1 MKRKKIAGLIAIV
14 AIVAVL
20 IFSGCIE
27 RGEATPYTL
36 TTPASKRIEASDG
49 QVTIILDKIE
59 RADVMPPDIA
69 EELSAGYPPRKIP
82 TPTGGCNFVCIY
94 LTIAQIENVHLV
106 NPLGYGDERTVLLD
120 VQGHEY
126 EYIGALVRE
135 LRLLYPGNIT
145 GPTEVVEGATGFLVF
160 EGPKHCIPVR
170 LSFVYSFKETW
181 EEKSAKMGQID
192 VYLPPISIQ
201 SKIDAAK
208 PGDTII
214 IEDGIY
220 IENVKV
226 NKRLTIRSKSGPDKT
241 IIQAATPQDPVFNV
255 TSDYVNISGCTM
267 KGAYTGM
274 RLYTADYCNITGN
287 NCSSND
293 VYGIDLRYSDNNSIF
308 NNTCSNNNFGIYL
321 NNSSN
326 NLITNNNV
334 SNNSRVFP
342 FDFPPSQ
349 GTGIYLLNSSNNK
362 IYLNNFIN
370 NYDNVHPSDLTNIW
384 ESTERITYGYRG
396 TTYTNNLGNYWDDYE
411 EKYPDAEEIDATG
424 IWDTPYSIDRDKG
437 NYPLKASFENY
448 LLDFVSHSSPLNV
461 SVTVAIDPVAPRNYS
476 QVTVRVTT
484 TEGTPLSDASVTVS
498 ATGGS
503 LSPTSGTTDSKGEF
517 KSTYTAPS
525 VTTTQT
531 YTISATASK
540 AGYISGSG
548 SATITVKTLPQSET
562 VIIPSWEDPLVKI
575 ENQANRDVT
584 VTFTGPTSATIYLE
598 PGTTESK
605 RFTPGVYS
613 IHATA
618 LGASPATIHATLSK
632 GYMYTLRIFEIVI
645 RLP

>member
-1 MKRKKIAGLIAIV
+1 
-14 AIVAVL
+14 
-20 IFSGCIE
+20 
-27 RGEATPYTL
+27 
-36 TTPASKRIEASDG
+36 
-49 QVTIILDKIE
+49 
-59 RADVMPPDIA
+59 
-69 EELSAGYPPRKIP
+69 
-82 TPTGGCNFVCIY
+82 
-94 LTIAQIENVHLV
+94 
-106 NPLGYGDERTVLLD
+106 
-120 VQGHEY
+120 
-126 EYIGALVRE
+126 
-135 LRLLYPGNIT
+135 
-145 GPTEVVEGATGFLVF
+145 
-160 EGPKHCIPVR
+160 
-170 LSFVYSFKETW
+170 
-181 EEKSAKMGQID
+181 
-192 VYLPPISIQ
+192 
-201 SKIDAAK
+201 
-208 PGDTII
+208 
-214 IEDGIY
+214 
-220 IENVKV
+220 
-226 NKRLTIRSKSGPDKT
+226 
-241 IIQAATPQDPVFNV
+241 
-255 TSDYVNISGCTM
+255 
-267 KGAYTGM
+267 
-274 RLYTADYCNITGN
+274 
-287 NCSSND
+287 
-293 VYGIDLRYSDNNSIF
+293 
-308 NNTCSNNNFGIYL
+308 
-321 NNSSN
+321 N

-370 NYDNVHPSDLTNIW
+370 NYANVHPSDLANIW
-384 ESTERITYGYRG
+384 ESTEGITYGYRG

-424 IWDTPYSIDRDKG
+424 IWDTPYSIDRDKD
-437 NYPLKASFENY
+437 NYPLKESFENY

-461 SVTVAIDPVAPRNYS
+461 SVTVAIDPVAPGNYS

-503 LSPTSGTTDSKGEF
+503 LSPTSGTTNSKGEF
-517 KSTYTAPS
+517 KSKYNAPN
-525 VTTTQT
+525 VETTQT
-531 YTISATASK
+531 YIISATASK

-584 VTFTGPTSATIYLE
+584 VTFTGPTPATIYLE
-598 PGTTESK
+598 PGTTESQ

-618 LGASPATIHATLSK
+618 PGASPATTRATLSN